1 LPKVVIIEG
10 PGTGT
15 EFELEQAAILGR
27 LDTNDIPVADRK
39 ASREHAKIYKQGRQF
54 AIVDLNS
61 SNGTYVNDEPITK
74 RILKTGD
81 EIGIGTVRLRFVD
94 PEGEAA
100 RKEALV
106 RRPTLDEDFATK
118 AATESPKKDGP
129 SEIVLKSHQPLQ
141 FSRVRPGRPL
151 LGFDLE
157 QLSDTGRLIVWIV
170 LLAFFAG
177 LIYLGYALVAG

>member
-1 LPKVVIIEG
+1 LPKVVIVEG

-15 EFELEQAAILGR
+15 EFELEDAAILGR
-27 LDTNDIPVADRK
+27 LDSNDIPVQDRK

-61 SNGTYVNDEPITK
+61 SNGTYVNDEQITK
-74 RILKTGD
+74 RMLKTGD
-81 EIGIGTVRLRFVD
+81 EIGIGTVRLRFED

-106 RRPTLDEDFATK
+106 RRPTLDEDFANR
-118 AATESPKKDGP
+118 AATESPRKDGV
-129 SEIVLKSHQPLQ
+129 SEIVLKGHQPLQ
-141 FSRVRPGRPL
+141 FSRVRAGKPL
-151 LGFDLE
+151 LGFDLD
-157 QLSDTGRLIVWIV
+157 QLSDTGRMVVWIV

-177 LIYLGYALVAG
+177 LIYLSYALVVG